1 MRGQLRAVIGVD
13 TKSEVHLV
21 KEMNNRQDIA
31 YGIEKFNTND
41 LTVLRN
47 ELLRSGVDSFQAADI
62 VANFLTGRGYGC
74 STHEARN
81 AASKIEVCGSRAEHI
96 QAALELAARVM

>member
-1 MRGQLRAVIGVD
+1 M
-13 TKSEVHLV
+13 KE
-21 KEMNNRQDIA
+21 KEMDTRQDIA
-31 YGIEKFNTND
+31 YGIEKFSTND

-47 ELLRSGVDSFQAADI
+47 ELLRSGVDSFQAAEI

-81 AASKIEVCGSRAEHI
+81 AASKIEVCGRRAEHI

>member
-1 MRGQLRAVIGVD
+1 
-13 TKSEVHLV
+13 
-21 KEMNNRQDIA
+21 MNEKDKRQDIT
-31 YGIEKFNTND
+31 YGIEKFHTND

-47 ELLRSGVDSFQAADI
+47 ELLRSDVDSFLAAQI
-62 VANFLTGRGYGC
+62 VTNFLTGRGYGC

-81 AASKIEVCGSRAEHI
+81 AASRIEVCGSRAEHI